1 MSNAAGWIF
10 ETLTTDTALEALIG
24 TRVYR
29 DQAPEK
35 VSYPLVA
42 ISLIDVVPVKNAF
55 ADILMDGER
64 WQIKAVDYGK
74 SYTTVN
80 SIAAQLRTLLH
91 KTSGSGVLSSVLE
104 AEFPQSETDNMGN
117 MFKSIIMDF
126 RVHTQQE

>member
-10 ETLTTDTALEALIG
+10 TKLTTDATLTALIG

-35 VSYPLVA
+35 ATYPFIA

-64 WQIKAVDYGK
+64 WQIKTVDDGK
-74 SYTTVN
+74 SYATVN
-80 SIAAQLRTLLH
+80 SIAARLRTLLH
-91 KTSGSGVLSSVLE
+91 KTSGSGVLSSVLD
-104 AEFPQSETDNMGN
+104 AEFTQSETDDAGN
-117 MFKSIIMDF
+117 MYKTIIMDF
-126 RVHTQQE
+126 RVHTQ

>member
-10 ETLTTDTALEALIG
+10 TKLTTDATLTALIG

-35 VSYPLVA
+35 AAYPFIA

-64 WQIKAVDYGK
+64 WQIKTVDDGK
-74 SYTTVN
+74 SYATVN
-80 SIAAQLRTLLH
+80 SIAARVRTLLH
-91 KTSGSGVLSSVLE
+91 KTSGSGVLSSVLD
-104 AEFPQSETDNMGN
+104 AEFTQSETDDAGN
-117 MFKSIIMDF
+117 MYKTIIMDF
-126 RVHTQQE
+126 RVHTQ

>member
-1 MSNAAGWIF
+1 MSNAASWIF
-10 ETLTTDTALEALIG
+10 TKLTTDATLTALIG

-35 VSYPLVA
+35 ATYPFIA

-64 WQIKAVDYGK
+64 WQIKTVDDGK
-74 SYTTVN
+74 SYATVN
-80 SIAAQLRTLLH
+80 SIAARVRTLLH

-104 AEFPQSETDNMGN
+104 AEFTRSETDDAGN
-117 MFKSIIMDF
+117 MYKSVVLDF
-126 RVHTQQE
+126 RVYTS